1 MTSDPVLTIKNLTK
15 NYGNLMALNSLNL
28 HVGRGHIYGLLGP
41 NGSGKTTTLS
51 IVMGILRQT
60 KGEYYWFGRKPDHR
74 SRIRIGSLI
83 EEPSFYPYLTL
94 NDNLKIIARIKG
106 ISDDYINP
114 VLGTTNL
121 LKRKYSRY
129 KTLSSGLK
137 QRLAIAATLL
147 GEPDVL
153 VLDEPTKSLD
163 PEGFSDLRNII
174 QQEAEKGTTVI
185 LASHILDEVEKVCS
199 HVGILKSGEL
209 VMEGKV
215 EDILSGKE
223 VVYLTVENSEDAH
236 KALTQCQLIE
246 RFEQERSSD
255 FRVLLSKGSS
265 PSDLNK
271 YLFDQGVVTS
281 RLVKQQNTLESEFL
295 QLMKP
300 PEGNYYN
307 QNTNKEHQ

>member
-1 MTSDPVLTIKNLTK
+1 MN
-15 NYGNLMALNSLNL
+15 GLNIN
-28 HVGRGHIYGLLGP
+28 VGRGHIYGLLGP

-51 IVMGILRQT
+51 IVMGILRQSA
-60 KGEYYWFGRKPDHR
+60 GEYLWFGEKPDHHAR
-74 SRIRIGSLI
+74 TRIGSLI

-94 NDNLKIIARIKG
+94 NDNLRIIARIKG
-106 ISDDYINP
+106 ISDEHINP

-129 KTLSSGLK
+129 RTLSSGLK

-147 GEPDVL
+147 GEPRVL

-174 QQEAEKGTTVI
+174 QQEADKGTTVI

-199 HVGILKSGEL
+199 HVGILNAGEL

-223 VVYLTVENSEDAH
+223 VVYITVENPEEAH
-236 KALTQCQLIE
+236 KVLTGCQLIE
-246 RFEQERSSD
+246 QFEQEKASD
-255 FRVLLSKGSS
+255 FRVLLKKDTS
-265 PSDLNK
+265 PSDLNQ
-271 YLFDQGVVTS
+271 YLFKEGIVTS
-281 RLVKQQNTLESEFL
+281 RLIKQQNTLESEFL
-295 QLMKP
+295 ELIKHP
-300 PEGNYYN
+300 RSGG
-307 QNTNKEHQ
+307 

>member
-1 MTSDPVLTIKNLTK
+1 MTSDPVLTTKNLTK
-15 NYGNLMALNSLNL
+15 NYGSLTALNSLNL
-28 HVGRGHIYGLLGP
+28 HVARGHIYGLLGP

-60 KGEYYWFGRKPDHR
+60 GGEYFWFDEKPDHR
-74 SRIRIGSLI
+74 SRTKIGSLI

-94 NDNLKIIARIKG
+94 NDNLKIIARVKG
-106 ISDDYINP
+106 ISDEHINQ

-129 KTLSSGLK
+129 STLSSGLK

-147 GEPDVL
+147 GEPEVL

-174 QQEAEKGTTVI
+174 QQEAEKGTTII

-209 VMEGKV
+209 VMQGKV
-215 EDILSGKE
+215 DDILSGKE
-223 VVYLTVENSEDAH
+223 VVYITVENPEEAH
-236 KALTQCQLIE
+236 TALTNCQLVE
-246 RFEQERSSD
+246 RFEQEKSAE
-255 FRVLLSKGSS
+255 FRVLLKKDSS
-265 PSDLNK
+265 PSDLNQ
-271 YLFDQGVVTS
+271 YLFDKGVVTS

-295 QLMKP
+295 ELIKGQ
-300 PEGNYYN
+300 
-307 QNTNKEHQ
+307 

>member
-1 MTSDPVLTIKNLTK
+1 MTSEPVLTIRNLSK
-15 NYGNLMALNSLNL
+15 NYGRLKALSSLNL
-28 HVGRGHIYGLLGP
+28 NVGRGHVYGLLGP

-51 IVMGILRQT
+51 IVMGVLRQS
-60 KGEYYWFGRKPDHR
+60 KGEYFWFDQKPDHR
-74 SRIRIGSLI
+74 SRMKIGSLI

-94 NDNLKIIARIKG
+94 NDNLKVIARIKG
-106 ISDDYINP
+106 ISDDHINP
-114 VLGTTNL
+114 VLGMTNL
-121 LKRKYSRY
+121 LKRKYSRFR
-129 KTLSSGLK
+129 TLSSGLK
-137 QRLAIAATLL
+137 QRLAIAAALL

-163 PEGFSDLRNII
+163 PEGFSGLRNII
-174 QQEAEKGTTVI
+174 QQQAEKGTTII

-209 VMEGKV
+209 IMEGKV

-223 VVYLTVENSEDAH
+223 VVYITVEKPEIAH
-236 KALTQCQLIE
+236 KALAGCQLIE
-246 RFEQERSSD
+246 RFEQEKSSD
-255 FRVLLSKGSS
+255 FRVLLKKNSS

-300 PEGNYYN
+300 PIR
-307 QNTNKEHQ
+307 